1 MKCVIVDDDELSLK
15 LMEEFVAQTDF
26 LDLVWSFSSAIEA
39 SSEIIKEA
47 PDLLV
52 LDVEMPNMSG
62 LDLAATIDKQTQIIL
77 ITSKKDYAVEA
88 FEYQVTDFLLKP
100 VSYSRFLKAAL
111 KAKELYDS
119 RTRFSSTATKSLY
132 VKEENVW
139 VNIPL
144 ANTQWIEALGD
155 YVTIN
160 MVDGKKHTVLTT
172 MKTIEAKLPVDK
184 FIRVHRSY
192 IVNLEM
198 ISNFDGNML
207 VVGKKLI
214 PIGKSY
220 KKMLLDRLNI
230 I

>member
-1 MKCVIVDDDELSLK
+1 MKCVIIDDDELSLK
-15 LMEEFVAQTDF
+15 LMEKFVGQTDF
-26 LDLVWSFSSAIEA
+26 LELDGLYNSAMEA
-39 SSEIIKEA
+39 SSEIMKDV

-62 LDLAATIDKQTQIIL
+62 LDLAAHIDKQTQIIL

-100 VSYSRFLKAAL
+100 VTYSRFLKAAL
-111 KAKELYDS
+111 KAKELFDS
-119 RTRFSSTATKSLY
+119 RTRFNTAASNSLY

-144 ANTQWIEALGD
+144 ADTLWIEALGD

-160 MVDGKKHTVLTT
+160 MDNGKKHTVLTT
-172 MKTIEAKLPVDK
+172 MKTIESKLPVEK

-192 IVNLEM
+192 IVNLEK

-207 VVGKKLI
+207 VVGKKLV

-220 KKMLLDRLNI
+220 KKMLMDRLNI